1 MENISN
7 NIMDAIGNTPLVRL
21 NRIING
27 QRQVFAKLEG
37 SNPAGSMKDRTSH
50 LIISELIRKGI
61 ISRGGTIIESSS
73 GNMAAGLA
81 QACLFYGL
89 HLMVVV
95 DPNLNP
101 QTHKLL
107 KTYGAEIVMV
117 HEPHPTGGFL
127 AARLEKVK
135 DLLATVPN
143 SLWSNQYGNPNNPKA
158 HHATMSEIMAALHN
172 NLDYLFIATSTCG
185 TLMGCADYIEKNG
198 FRTKLIAVD
207 AVGSVLFGDKA
218 GKRKIPGH
226 GAGVPSKFLDT
237 SKLYDVVHV
246 SDMECIKGCWK
257 LLKEEA
263 ILSGGSSGG
272 IISAYLKYARY
283 ISKDS
288 TAVLLLPDK
297 GERYLDTVY
306 NSDWVRENIELGP
319 MPVSVSYL
327 KKRTNLKTVED
338 ARV

>member
-1 MENISN
+1 M
-7 NIMDAIGNTPLVRL
+7 
-21 NRIING
+21 
-27 QRQVFAKLEG
+27 EG

-89 HLMVVV
+89 NLMVVV

-101 QTHKLL
+101 HTHKLL
-107 KTYGAEIVMV
+107 KAYGAEIVMV

-135 DLLATVPN
+135 ELLATVPN
-143 SLWSNQYGNPNNPKA
+143 SLWSNQYENPNNPRA
-158 HHATMSEIMAALHN
+158 HHTTMSEIMAALDN

-198 FRTKLIAVD
+198 YQTKLIAVD
-207 AVGSVLFGDKA
+207 AVGSVLFGNKP

-226 GAGVPSKFLDT
+226 GAGIPSKFLDT
-237 SKLYDVVHV
+237 SKLYDVLHV
-246 SDMECIKGCWK
+246 SDLECIKGCWK
-257 LLKEEA
+257 LLNEEA
-263 ILSGGSSGG
+263 ILAGGSSGG
-272 IISAYLKYARY
+272 IVSAYLKYSRY

-288 TAVLLLPDK
+288 TAVLLFPDS

-306 NSDWVRENIELGP
+306 NMDWVRENIELENIPSTIG
-319 MPVSVSYL
+319 YL
-327 KKRTNLKTVED
+327 KNRANLKTFED
-338 ARV
+338 AAV